1 MENGRYDHV
10 DEKKDS
16 SLLFSGQVS
25 SMEEKRLE
33 EKKKDTRVS
42 FGHAK

>member
-1 MENGRYDHV
+1 MKNGRYDLV
-10 DEKKDS
+10 DEKKVI

-33 EKKKDTRVS
+33 EKEVS
-42 FGHAK
+42 FGHAN